1 MLIIYVFLSLL
12 LSIKTR
18 IYETMNEI
26 YLNLSKSIH
35 KIPLQFVINGT
46 NDYSYNFT
54 SKDIFYYFNLTNISD
69 VNKEINISNQDIKII
84 FDLNIYD
91 YNNRIFNFYENE
103 LKYQETISID
113 ILFKKLRFYELYD
126 DFSFDFQYEI
136 DDFEKDVIINYEN
149 IDKLNFFNY
158 LFFEDRNVLYDNKT
172 LNDMIKINVMNNFQE
187 QIKKYLVYF
196 PECDSLAYFKSI
208 IYYFKD
214 QLFSINLRIIYQQV
228 DTRMTIIDCKVSEF
242 KYQEIVKDNRTIIF
256 KNINVT
262 AYFLISF
269 ENPDDY
275 DDQRTVEE
283 TKSFLIDSISIDENK
298 QITYGNPLSDRG
310 YELQSLE
317 VIVNMTI
324 NTLENKSNK

>member
-46 NDYSYNFT
+46 NDYSYNFS

-172 LNDMIKINVMNNFQE
+172 LNDLIKINVLNNFQE
-187 QIKKYLVYF
+187 QVKKYLVYF

-214 QLFSINLRIIYQQV
+214 QLFKINLIVVYHHV
-228 DTRMTIIDCKVSEF
+228 DTRLTINDCKISQF
-242 KYQEIVKDNRTIIF
+242 KYKEIIKDNRTIIF

-262 AYFLISF
+262 AYFLMSLQ
-269 ENPDDY
+269 NPDDY
-275 DDQRTVEE
+275 DDEPSFEE
-283 TKSFLIDSISIDENK
+283 TKSFQITHISIDKNK
-298 QITYGNPLSDRG
+298 QISYGKSLQDNG
-310 YELQSLE
+310 YELQALE
-317 VIVNMTI
+317 VIVNRTI
-324 NTLENKSNK
+324 NTLENKSDK